1 MLRQCCLRLADLFL
15 DRWRALGSWPPL
27 RESGVK
33 ELRGERGVG
42 SKWYFSSYAC
52 DRCAAYVI
60 SGRSVAHCVDAC
72 CYPTRVLQMAEV
84 AVEMF
89 ARKAKSADV
98 TTSLQRFADLH
109 RDCASRAKHLK
120 LALDALC
127 VQVSFHCATLL
138 LVFWRNDIEL

>member
-1 MLRQCCLRLADLFL
+1 
-15 DRWRALGSWPPL
+15 
-27 RESGVK
+27 
-33 ELRGERGVG
+33 
-42 SKWYFSSYAC
+42 
-52 DRCAAYVI
+52 
-60 SGRSVAHCVDAC
+60 
-72 CYPTRVLQMAEV
+72 MAEV

-127 VQVSFHCATLL
+127 VQVRFLY
-138 LVFWRNDIEL
+138 LVITCLRCLIFYF